1 MSEEG
6 NVLTFSELRKIQ
18 KEEDKEEEL
27 TNLDDKFLLRVSNY
41 FDKKKE
47 TEGVNSREY
56 KNARRVLDK
65 IISLREEKVIKE
77 ARLSVKTESRGK
89 EVSLL
94 PEEQE
99 LFRKVK
105 SDFERH
111 RSRVDEKVEE
121 ESLTMSSEPS
131 EEVKQDIDTETDKE
145 KSTEEKMPESESEE
159 TSEEPEEDS
168 SGEDTISKDKEE
180 SDSEDDEEVEEGYT
194 LVKTTSDV
202 PEFMGTDLEAYGP
215 FDEGEKVEI
224 PDDNAEILVNRGNAE
239 RIES

>member
-1 MSEEG
+1 M
-6 NVLTFSELRKIQ
+6 TFSELRKIQ

-27 TNLDDKFLLRVSNY
+27 TELDDKFLLRVSNY

-47 TEGVNSREY
+47 TEGENSREY

-65 IISLREEKVIKE
+65 IISLREEKVVKE
-77 ARLSVKTESRGK
+77 ARLSVKTEGRGN

-99 LFRKVK
+99 LFRKIK

-121 ESLTMSSEPS
+121 DSLKTPTEPS
-131 EEVKQDIDTETDKE
+131 EDVKQEINTEETTETSKE
-145 KSTEEKMPESESEE
+145 QNNEEVEKDEGEDSQEKEESESESLE
-159 TSEEPEEDS
+159 
-168 SGEDTISKDKEE
+168 EE
-180 SDSEDDEEVEEGYT
+180 SSDEESESTKEGYT

-239 RIES
+239 RIDG